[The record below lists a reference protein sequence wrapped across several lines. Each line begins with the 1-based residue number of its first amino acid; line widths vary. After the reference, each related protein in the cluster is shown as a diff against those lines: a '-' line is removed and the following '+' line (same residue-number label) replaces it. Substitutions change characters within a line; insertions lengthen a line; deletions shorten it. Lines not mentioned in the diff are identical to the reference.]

1 MQSSSVRQGRIYG
14 ILIRVRAFS
23 LWVCVHFCLI
33 RFSSYFRVHNE
44 ISRCKTPRRSRM
56 CKLPNRSGKKQSYK
70 RKAKEKI
77 EIENCV
83 RLVDL
88 VSWGIYCSYLP
99 ASFDVA
105 KWHLFSGTRCAMW
118 IISTNLVLNI
128 EKSLSIWL
136 YVFQLFVIA
145 SQHRH
150 HCCFNKLNE
159 IVIRLESR
167 CSASDRI
174 SHRCRAITSNLSY
187 FCLNV
192 SNA

>member
-1 MQSSSVRQGRIYG
+1 MYFLFVFLLISACTMKSVDVSSE
-14 ILIRVRAFS
+14 
-23 LWVCVHFCLI
+23 
-33 RFSSYFRVHNE
+33 E
-44 ISRCKTPRRSRM
+44 IKNVQAAKPKWHKTVAQKKCENLRLKMAR
-56 CKLPNRSGKKQSYK
+56 LP
-70 RKAKEKI
+70 
-77 EIENCV
+77 
-83 RLVDL
+83 DL
-88 VSWGIYCSYLP
+88 LSWGKYCSYLP
-99 ASFDVA
+99 RTVRRRRMALVLCA
-105 KWHLFSGTRCAMW
+105 RCAAW

-145 SQHRH
+145 SQQH